1 MSVRMTT
8 ASRLPGGWTRAFFLF
23 VSLLAACRHC
33 EAASQ
38 SSLSPSTGSA
48 LGGYQITV
56 SGSGFDTSSTAFTC
70 RIACGGNT
78 LSAAAAT
85 TSDTSLSCQIG
96 RWTWGACQASLTVY
110 DGASPV
116 SGSALTFT
124 WTASWTTLS
133 QALHPSTPLPPS
145 TLSFPPSPLS
155 SRTTTALEISFGV
168 TGLCLET

>member
-145 TLSFPPSPLS
+145 PLSFPLSPLS
-155 SRTTTALEISFGV
+155 SRTTTAPRNLFWSHWLV
-168 TGLCLET
+168 S